1 MGDKTNK
8 LNICLIKN
16 EHTRFNQI
24 IDPDTTSFD
33 IDGVGTFY
41 MEEFSSKGAGL
52 AQGFFW
58 WSFEG

>member
-41 MEEFSSKGAGL
+41 MEDFIQRRRTGSRIFL
-52 AQGFFW
+52 VVV
-58 WSFEG
+58 